1 MSMSKTRYTLF
12 TVMIFALAL
21 FAVML
26 LLVQTTGHAPAVDG
40 WVQEMMLQWRMDA
53 MVPFVKALTDM
64 NSFAGAFLFSL
75 PVVVFFAWKRWY
87 SDIAYFLTATLG
99 ATALFIAVKLSVGR
113 MRPEASVLEAGGYSF
128 PSGHTTM
135 ATAMAF
141 ALYFV
146 LRDKTGSK
154 RLQCLLC
161 CLALGW
167 AGLIG
172 WSRLYLGVHWFTDV
186 VGGFGLGLFWVTMLR
201 LLWSQ
206 KKERKA
212 TTD

>member
-1 MSMSKTRYTLF
+1 MSKHRYTF
-12 TVMIFALAL
+12 FAVMIFALAL
-21 FAVML
+21 FVAML
-26 LLVQTTGHAPAVDG
+26 LLVWITDHAPEVDG
-40 WVQEMMLQWRMDA
+40 WVHGIMVQWRMDT

-64 NSFAGAFLFSL
+64 NSFAGALLFSL
-75 PVVVFFAWKRWY
+75 PVVGLFAWKRWY

-99 ATALFIAVKLSVGR
+99 ATVLFIAVKLTVGR

-146 LRDKTGSK
+146 LREKTGSK
-154 RLQCLLC
+154 RLRGLLC

-167 AGLIG
+167 AVLIG

-186 VGGFGLGLFWVTMLR
+186 VGGFGLGLFWVTMVR
-201 LLWSQ
+201 LLWPQ
-206 KKERKA
+206 KNEEKA
-212 TTD
+212 TAD

>member
-1 MSMSKTRYTLF
+1 MSKIRNPLFLIALFGLTLF
-12 TVMIFALAL
+12 S
-21 FAVML
+21 VML
-26 LLVQTTGHAPAVDG
+26 LLVLTTGHAPQIDARVHTA
-40 WVQEMMLQWRMDA
+40 MAQWRMDA
-53 MVPFVKALTDM
+53 LVPLVKMLTDM
-64 NSFAGAFLFSL
+64 NSFAGAALFSV
-75 PVVVFFAWKRWY
+75 PVVVFFTWKRWY

-146 LRDKTGSK
+146 LRDKTASK

-201 LLWSQ
+201 LLWLQ
-206 KKERKA
+206 KQEG
-212 TTD
+212 TTAD